1 MFDRFKA
8 ALKKL
13 IEKKIDCGELPPEL
27 IKNPYFPGMLS
38 MVVACTVAI
47 KIFEIRERRIAELP
61 IHIQKRIRRSDKRW
75 DKLWHRRK
83 RPILRHAMIKIR
95 RSRVL

>member
-13 IEKKIDCGELPPEL
+13 IEKKIDSGELPPEL
-27 IKNPYFPGMLS
+27 INNPYFPCMLS

-47 KIFEIRERRIAELP
+47 KIIEIKERRIAELP
-61 IHIQKRIRRSDKRW
+61 IHIQKRIRRSEKRW
-75 DKLWHRRK
+75 SKLWHRRK

>member
-1 MFDRFKA
+1 MLDRFMA
-8 ALKKL
+8 VFKKL
-13 IEKKIDCGELPPEL
+13 IEKKIDSGKLPPEL
-27 IKNPYFPGMLS
+27 IKDPYFLSMLS
-38 MVVACTVAI
+38 MAVACTAAI
-47 KIFEIRERRIAELP
+47 KIIEIRERRIAKLP
-61 IHIQKRIRRSDKRW
+61 THIQKRIRRSEMRR

>member
-1 MFDRFKA
+1 MFERFKA
-8 ALKKL
+8 ALKRI
-13 IEKKIDCGELPPEL
+13 IEKKIDSGEVPPEL
-27 IKNPYFPGMLS
+27 IHNPYFPGMLA
-38 MVVACTVAI
+38 MVVACAGAI
-47 KIFEIRERRIAELP
+47 KIIDIRERRIAELP

>member
-1 MFDRFKA
+1 MYDRFKA

-13 IEKKIDCGELPPEL
+13 IEKKIDSGELPPEL

-38 MVVACTVAI
+38 MAVACTVAI
-47 KIFEIRERRIAELP
+47 KIIEIRERRIAKLP
-61 IHIQKRIRRSDKRW
+61 IHIQKRIRRSEKRW
-75 DKLWHRRK
+75 SKLWHRRK